1 MTQLQGAGILPTME
15 TRTAADPFRGCAP
28 VEPQI
33 LQLRPDRRLGHEWD
47 DWDGNPVPNG
57 GVYHERPGLFFRL
70 IGSWFLVRIVVAA
83 IVLWLVG
90 PRLAALWSPLPM
102 VLWVGLGALVFS
114 AFAWL
119 AALALTL
126 RLNRNLL
133 PLRLAEGG
141 LLPRLMPLAERSA
154 RWFRISRDRAGNAA
168 LRVYNGLATAR
179 ARAGIRP
186 DELLLLLPR
195 CLDKA
200 GMQGVMNVSAQY
212 GVPLFVAARGRYAR
226 EMISRTRPKAVVA
239 IACERDLVSGIHD
252 VATRLP
258 VLGTT
263 LGLPEGPCKNTTV
276 DLASLEVRIRTF
288 LGLDGARTG

>member
-1 MTQLQGAGILPTME
+1 ME
-15 TRTAADPFRGCAP
+15 TETVADPFRGCAP
-28 VEPQI
+28 GEPRI

-47 DWDGNPVPNG
+47 DWDGNPIPNG
-57 GVYHERPGLFFRL
+57 GIYHETPGLFFRL
-70 IGSWFLVRIVVAA
+70 LGSWLAVRVAVAA
-83 IVLWLVG
+83 VAFWLVG
-90 PRLAALWSPLPM
+90 PRLASLWSPLPTILWATLGLF
-102 VLWVGLGALVFS
+102 VLGVILWF
-114 AFAWL
+114 
-119 AALALTL
+119 AALALSL

-133 PLRLAEGG
+133 PPRLAEGG
-141 LLPRLMPLAERSA
+141 LVPRVMPLAERSA
-154 RWFRISRDRAGNAA
+154 RWFGISRDRAGNAA

-179 ARAGIRP
+179 VRAGIRP
-186 DELLLLLPR
+186 DELLLLIPR

-200 GMQGVMNVSAQY
+200 GMQGVMSVAARY

-226 EMISRTRPKAVVA
+226 EMITRTRPRAVVA

-276 DLASLEVRIRTF
+276 DLASLEERIRTF
-288 LGLDGARTG
+288 LGLDGAGAR